1 MKTKVAL
8 IIFILVSVG
17 LGVALIFR
25 NQEAAEQHT
34 KDVEVSK
41 DLSNRWSET
50 SIKLEEERQVHLSL
64 EKDVAA
70 RKADIANLSNVLAQT
85 TETLTNTEASLKTS
99 MEETAKRDTKIA
111 DLEKQNEVLDK
122 QADDLKGSIGKL
134 EGQISDTQKKLDASE
149 GDKAFLEKE
158 LQRLMAEKAEL
169 ERQFNDLAVMRSQV
183 KKLKE
188 ELSISRRLEWIREGL
203 FAAQDEKGAQKL
215 MQGANAGP
223 KPPPSTNYDLNV
235 EVKSDGSVQVIAPI
249 TNNAASNAPPFDPM
263 SPISK

>member
-8 IIFILVSVG
+8 IIFILASVG

-34 KDVEVSK
+34 KDVEVSV

-70 RKADIANLSNVLAQT
+70 RKADIASLSNLLAQT

-99 MEETAKRDTKIA
+99 MEETAKRDAKIA

-122 QADDLKGSIGKL
+122 QADDLKSSIGKL
-134 EGQISDTQKKLDASE
+134 EGQISDTQKKLE
-149 GDKAFLEKE
+149 
-158 LQRLMAEKAEL
+158 
-169 ERQFNDLAVMRSQV
+169 
-183 KKLKE
+183 E

-215 MQGANAGP
+215 MQGAMAGP
-223 KPPPSTNYDLNV
+223 KPPASTNYDL
-235 EVKSDGSVQVIAPI
+235 
-249 TNNAASNAPPFDPM
+249 
-263 SPISK
+263 